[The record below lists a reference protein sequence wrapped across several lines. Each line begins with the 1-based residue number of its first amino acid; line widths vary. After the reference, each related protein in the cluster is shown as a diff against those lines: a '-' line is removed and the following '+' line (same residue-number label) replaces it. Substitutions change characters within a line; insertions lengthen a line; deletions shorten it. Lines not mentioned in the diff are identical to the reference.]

1 MTLDDASRDAT
12 HRPEDARMPQ
22 FQNDPTLPAPLFPG
36 SHMVIDDD
44 FVFLSGLTAED
55 IQGGETVIGDMGEET
70 RLVMR
75 RVQRMLGSIGCEM
88 TDVVRVDVHI
98 TDLDLIREMDAA
110 YAEFFDACRYP
121 ARTCTQS
128 PRLYGGAHVEIT
140 VMARRPAERQAEG
153 PVEEGATG
161 DANDGASE

>member
-1 MTLDDASRDAT
+1 
-12 HRPEDARMPQ
+12 MPQ
-22 FQNDPTLPAPLFPG
+22 FQNDHTLPAPLFPG

-44 FVFLSGLTAED
+44 YVFLSGLTAED
-55 IQGGETVIGDMGEET
+55 IQGGETVVGDMAEET

-75 RVQRMLGSIGCEM
+75 RIQRMLASIGGEM
-88 TDVVRVDVHI
+88 GDVVRVDVHI
-98 TDLDLIREMDAA
+98 TDLDLIRDMDAA

-140 VMARRPAERQAEG
+140 VMARRPAAQRASAPPEG
-153 PVEEGATG
+153 EDPGAEEG
-161 DANDGASE
+161 GASD